1 MCTPSAGTQQSL
13 QMRTAS
19 KSSRPGKSGSESRL
33 KSVPRPPVDLQ
44 AARDRKETALQQ
56 APSEGIYIKQ
66 AAQMVGVSP
75 NILRMWE
82 RERLVSPR
90 RSASGYRLF
99 SLADIQRL
107 RLIRDL
113 FKRDGLNAAGVRRVL
128 GDEFPEVERQQNDA
142 LLPEQRIG
150 ERIRRLRNERGASLR
165 DLAEKTGLSPSYISS
180 IERSLSNPSV
190 ASLQKLASALGT
202 NLVKMLGSAE
212 EGREHLVVE
221 PGRRQTLELSVPG
234 VVIEQLAQ
242 TDTQLEPLLFRIKPG
257 VGSEESYLHEG
268 EEFLYVLSG
277 TFEITLEE
285 THTYVLEEGAA
296 MTFASH
302 RPHRWR
308 NPGATEAC
316 VVWVNTPPTF

>member
-1 MCTPSAGTQQSL
+1 VAPRPSLDLKEPALDG
-13 QMRTAS
+13 R
-19 KSSRPGKSGSESRL
+19 KSGSEG
-33 KSVPRPPVDLQ
+33 PP
-44 AARDRKETALQQ
+44 
-56 APSEGIYIKQ
+56 PEGIYIKE

-75 NILRMWE
+75 NVLRMWE

-107 RLIRDL
+107 RLVRDL

-128 GDEFPEVERQQNDA
+128 GDE
-142 LLPEQRIG
+142 LPEADRQKTATQFSKQRIG
-150 ERIRRLRNERGASLR
+150 ERIRRLRQERGASLR
-165 DLAEKTGLSPSYISS
+165 DLAQKTGLSPSYISS

-212 EGREHLVVE
+212 EGRDQHLVVE
-221 PGRRQTLELSVPG
+221 AGERQTLDLSVPG
-234 VVIEQLAQ
+234 VVIEQLAL
-242 TDTQLEPLLFRIKPG
+242 TETQLEPLLFRIEPG

-285 THTYVLEEGAA
+285 TDTYVLEAGAA

-316 VVWVNTPPTF
+316 VIWVNTPPTF